1 MSNGLRTQLSSAIAL
16 RLSGLGVEL
25 QTGQIGAMVDDVE
38 LIIANYVSSIQV
50 EANVDVG
57 QTPDPPQGE

>member
-38 LIIANYVSSIQV
+38 VIISNYVSSIQS
-50 EANVDVG
+50 EATVDVG